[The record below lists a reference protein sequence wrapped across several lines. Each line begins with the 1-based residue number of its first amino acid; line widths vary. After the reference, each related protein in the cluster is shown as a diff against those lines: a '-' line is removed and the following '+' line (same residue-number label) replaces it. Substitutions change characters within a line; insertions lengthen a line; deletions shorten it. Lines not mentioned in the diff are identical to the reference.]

1 MLPLVLLITLGLPLA
16 LSAQFTTPYD
26 PRSNVRNWS
35 IRGKALPFVLGDQSG
50 ISFLLGG
57 EYGFAKNQ
65 SIGIDGFIELAS
77 KSDNNSTDTAGV
89 MHDVARYYHSTER
102 ALFLNYRYYFSYQKL
117 RRDHGIVP
125 YLLVFLRYGKID
137 EHYNPLYPLSSFL
150 NNYETH
156 YSAGLMAGTIIQL
169 SRTGRLG
176 VDINTG
182 IFVKRKDISTTYSN
196 NHHLTTDTSKLLG
209 PGFRFAANLVYWFNI
224 RNPKTP

>member
-1 MLPLVLLITLGLPLA
+1 MLPIMLFISVCLPLA

-26 PRSNVRNWS
+26 PQGPVRNWS
-35 IRGKALPFVLGDQSG
+35 IKGKVLPFVLGDQGG

-57 EYGFAKNQ
+57 EYGFTRNQ
-65 SIGIDGFIELAS
+65 SLGIDGFVEFIS

-102 ALFLNYRYYFSYQKL
+102 ALFLNYRYYFSSPL
-117 RRDHGIVP
+117 RQQHGIVP

-150 NNYETH
+150 NNYQTH
-156 YSAGLMAGTIIQL
+156 YSAGLMAGSVIQL
-169 SRTGRLG
+169 SHTGRLG

-182 IFVKRKDISTTYSN
+182 IFVKRKDISTTYSY
-196 NHHLTTDTSKLLG
+196 NHHLSTDTSRRLG
-209 PGFRFAANLVYWFNI
+209 PGIRFAANLVYRFNI